1 LNHQTSEYRQLASSV
16 LLPGFRGTTLP
27 EWLRERLAA
36 GLAGVCLFAENI
48 AATPAE
54 SRDGADRDTADR
66 ATAGGEAANRDG
78 ADRDSDGRLAALT
91 EQIRA
96 ANPTAVVAI
105 DEEGG
110 DVTRLAAATG
120 SPYPGNAVLG
130 RLDDPALTA
139 AVARAVATRLAAGGV
154 SLNFAPVADVNSNPL
169 NPVIGVRSFGASAEL
184 VARHVAAWTA
194 AHEEV
199 GVATSVKHFPGHGDV
214 ALDSHHDLPVLD
226 IDLDLLRSREL
237 GPFAAAIA
245 AGARTVMTSHIVVR
259 AVDPTGPATFSAPV
273 LQGLLRDDLGFAG
286 VIVSDALDMRG
297 ASGSIGIPAA
307 AVRALAAGVD
317 LLCLGTRITDEQLT
331 AIESAI
337 VAAVESGE
345 LPADR
350 LREAAARVAGLA
362 ATPPPA
368 VPSGDPS
375 ETTGLPDADRIGA
388 AFDVRPG
395 AVPPAGARIVQI
407 ETAANMAVGRIP
419 WGLAAAGVAVETLL
433 SGDPV
438 PAGPLVLIGKDNH
451 RHPWVCE
458 LIDKARAAG
467 PTLVVDMGWPSPDR
481 AYADVATFGA
491 SRAVGIALHQ
501 WLIAHGLGQA
511 R

>member
-1 LNHQTSEYRQLASSV
+1 LNHQTSEYRHLAASV

-27 EWLRERLAA
+27 DWLRVRLES

-48 AATPAE
+48 VDDSPGSPDAAGP
-54 SRDGADRDTADR
+54 
-66 ATAGGEAANRDG
+66 
-78 ADRDSDGRLAALT
+78 DSDARLAALT
-91 EQIRA
+91 GEIRA
-96 ANPTAVVAI
+96 AHPAAVVAI

-154 SLNFAPVADVNSNPL
+154 TLNLAPVADVNSNPL

-184 VARHVAAWTA
+184 AARHVAAWTA
-194 AHEEV
+194 AHEEA

-214 ALDSHHDLPVLD
+214 AVDSHHDLPVLD
-226 IDLDLLRSREL
+226 IDPDLLRSREL
-237 GPFAAAIA
+237 VPFAAAIA
-245 AGARTVMTSHIVVR
+245 VGARTVMTSHIVVR

-273 LQGLLRDDLGFAG
+273 LQGLLRDELGFTG
-286 VIVSDALDMRG
+286 VIVSDALDMSG
-297 ASGSIGIPAA
+297 ASGTIGIPAA

-337 VAAVESGE
+337 VSAVESGA

-350 LREAAARVAGLA
+350 LREAATRVAGLA
-362 ATPPPA
+362 TNQPEPT
-368 VPSGDPS
+368 VRGD
-375 ETTGLPDADRIGA
+375 TGGLPDADRIA
-388 AFDVRPG
+388 EAFDVRPG
-395 AVPPAGARIVQI
+395 AAPPAGARLVQI

-419 WGLAAAGVAVETLL
+419 WGLAAAGVAVERVRP
-433 SGDPV
+433 GDPL
-438 PAGPLVLIGKDNH
+438 PPGPLVLVGKDNH
-451 RHPWVCE
+451 RYPSVCE
-458 LIDKARAAG
+458 MIDKARAAG
-467 PTLVVDMGWPSPDR
+467 PTLVVDMGWPAPDR

-491 SRAVGIALHQ
+491 SRAVGVALHR
-501 WLIAHGLGQA
+501 WLIEHGLGHA

>member
-1 LNHQTSEYRQLASSV
+1 V

-27 EWLRERLAA
+27 DWLRARLEA

-48 AATPAE
+48 V
-54 SRDGADRDTADR
+54 ADSPGSPD
-66 ATAGGEAANRDG
+66 AGGP
-78 ADRDSDGRLAALT
+78 DSDARLAALT
-91 EQIRA
+91 GEIRA
-96 ANPTAVVAI
+96 ANAAAVVAI

-154 SLNFAPVADVNSNPL
+154 TLNFAPVADVNSNPL

-184 VARHVAAWTA
+184 AARHVAAWTA
-194 AHEEV
+194 AHEEA

-214 ALDSHHDLPVLD
+214 AVDSHHDLPVLD
-226 IDLDLLRSREL
+226 IDSDLLRSREL
-237 GPFAAAIA
+237 VPFAAAIA

-273 LQGLLRDDLGFAG
+273 LQGLLRDELGFTG

-297 ASGSIGIPAA
+297 ASGTIGIPAA

-337 VAAVESGE
+337 VTAVASGA

-350 LREAAARVAGLA
+350 LREAATRVAGLA
-362 ATPPPA
+362 TNRPGP
-368 VPSGDPS
+368 VPGD
-375 ETTGLPDADRIGA
+375 TGVRGDTDGLPAADRIA
-388 AFDVRPG
+388 EAFDVRPG
-395 AVPPAGARIVQI
+395 AMPPAGARLVQI
-407 ETAANMAVGRIP
+407 ETAANMAVGHIP
-419 WGLAAAGVAVETLL
+419 WGLAAAGVAVERVRP
-433 SGDPV
+433 GDPL
-438 PAGPLVLIGKDNH
+438 PPGPLVLVGKDNH
-451 RHPWVCE
+451 RHPSVCE
-458 LIDKARAAG
+458 MIDKARDAG
-467 PTLVVDMGWPSPDR
+467 PTLVVDMGWPAPDR

-491 SRAVGIALHQ
+491 SRAVGVALHR
-501 WLIAHGLGQA
+501 WLLAHGLGQA

>member
-1 LNHQTSEYRQLASSV
+1 MTHQITEYRRLAAAV

-27 EWLRERLAA
+27 DWLRARLAS

-48 AATPAE
+48 VDDSAMRPT
-54 SRDGADRDTADR
+54 D
-66 ATAGGEAANRDG
+66 GGE
-78 ADRDSDGRLAALT
+78 DSDARSAAAGDSDARLAELT
-91 EQIRA
+91 GQIRA
-96 ANPTAVVAI
+96 ENPTAVVAI

-154 SLNFAPVADVNSNPL
+154 TLNFAPVADVNSNPL

-184 VARHVAAWTA
+184 AARHVAAWTA
-194 AHEEV
+194 AHEQA

-214 ALDSHHDLPVLD
+214 AIDSHHDLPVLD
-226 IDLDLLRSREL
+226 IDPDLLRSREL
-237 GPFAAAIA
+237 VPFAAAIA

-259 AVDPTGPATFSAPV
+259 PVDPTGPATFSAPV
-273 LQGLLRDDLGFAG
+273 LQGLLRDELGFSG

-297 ASGSIGIPAA
+297 ASGAIGIPAA

-317 LLCLGTRITDEQLT
+317 LLCLGTRNTDAQLA

-337 VAAVESGE
+337 VAAVESGA
-345 LPADR
+345 LPAER
-350 LREAAARVAGLA
+350 LREAAARVAGLSA
-362 ATPPPA
+362 VRTGPA
-368 VPSGDPS
+368 VRADAGGLPDAGR
-375 ETTGLPDADRIGA
+375 LPDADRIA
-388 AFDVRPG
+388 EAFDVRPG
-395 AVPPAGARIVQI
+395 AVPPAGARVVQI
-407 ETAANMAVGRIP
+407 ETTANMAVGTIP
-419 WGLAAAGVAVETLL
+419 WGLAAAGVAVDRVHP
-433 SGDPV
+433 GDPV
-438 PAGPLVLIGKDNH
+438 PSGPLVLVGKDNH
-451 RHPWVCE
+451 RYPSVCDM
-458 LIDKARAAG
+458 IDKARAAG
-467 PTLVVDMGWPSPDR
+467 PTLVVDMGWPAPDR

-491 SRAVGIALHQ
+491 SRAVGLALHQ
-501 WLIAHGLGQA
+501 WLIAHGLGHA

>member
-1 LNHQTSEYRQLASSV
+1 LSQQTSEYRHLAASV
-16 LLPGFRGTTLP
+16 LLPGFRGPTLP
-27 EWLRERLAA
+27 DWLRARLAA

-48 AATPAE
+48 VDESAARSTGGDA
-54 SRDGADRDTADR
+54 DGDTQPS
-66 ATAGGEAANRDG
+66 AG
-78 ADRDSDGRLAALT
+78 DSDARLAALT
-91 EQIRA
+91 AQIRA

-130 RLDDPALTA
+130 RLDDPTLTA

-154 SLNFAPVADVNSNPL
+154 TLNLAPVADVNSNPL

-184 VARHVAAWTA
+184 AARHVAAWTA

-226 IDLDLLRSREL
+226 VDRDLLRSREL
-237 GPFAAAIA
+237 VPFAAAIA

-259 AVDPTGPATFSAPV
+259 SVDPTGPATFSAPV
-273 LQGLLRDDLGFAG
+273 LQGLLRDELGFSG

-297 ASGSIGIPAA
+297 ASGAIGIPAA

-317 LLCLGTRITDEQLT
+317 LLCLGPRITDAQLT
-331 AIESAI
+331 DIESAI
-337 VAAVESGE
+337 VAAVESGA
-345 LPADR
+345 LSADR
-350 LREAAARVAGLA
+350 LREAAARVATLA
-362 ATPPPA
+362 TTAPPA
-368 VPSGDPS
+368 VQLDDPS
-375 ETTGLPDADRIGA
+375 AATGLPDADRIAA

-395 AVPPAGARIVQI
+395 AVPPPGARLVQI
-407 ETAANMAVGRIP
+407 ETAANVAVGRIP
-419 WGLAAAGVAVETLL
+419 WGLAAAGVAVDRIHP
-433 SGDPV
+433 GDPV

-451 RHPWVCE
+451 RYSWVCE
-458 LIDKARAAG
+458 MIDKTRIVG

-491 SRAVGIALHQ
+491 SRAVGVALHH